1 MTIHFLE
8 KVRADIL
15 RLPLDNGLL
24 RMVEDAQQM
33 GELKTF
39 PLVLDLYSE
48 EMFDAVFFAGLH
60 RLDADFFASSVEQ
73 RLSHG
78 LLFEYH
84 GDIMEII

>member
-48 EMFDAVFFAGLH
+48 EMFDAVFLQV
-60 RLDADFFASSVEQ
+60 RIVLMRTS
-73 RLSHG
+73 
-78 LLFEYH
+78 LLLL
-84 GDIMEII
+84 